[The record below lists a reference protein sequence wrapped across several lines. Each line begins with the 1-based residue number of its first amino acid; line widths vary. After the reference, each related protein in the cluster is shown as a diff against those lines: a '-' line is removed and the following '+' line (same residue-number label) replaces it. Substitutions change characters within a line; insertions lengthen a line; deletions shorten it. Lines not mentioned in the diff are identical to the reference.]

1 MAGEKAKMKLLTVQ
15 EANALLPQVRLS
27 LRSLRALKSIILR
40 GQAQIEIEEMT
51 GSNGQGNLD
60 FSAQAAINHQMD
72 ILQTQTL
79 EFERELEKLFAMGA
93 QLKDLDSGLVDF
105 YSRRG
110 SDIVFLC
117 WKEGESEIAHW
128 HGLEG
133 GFRSRESL

>member
-1 MAGEKAKMKLLTVQ
+1 
-15 EANALLPQVRLS
+15 
-27 LRSLRALKSIILR
+27 
-40 GQAQIEIEEMT
+40 
-51 GSNGQGNLD
+51 
-60 FSAQAAINHQMD
+60 MD

-117 WKEGESEIAHW
+117 WKEGESEISHW